1 MKLLHYLAICSFI
14 ILLSCTHERK
24 KTAIKKAEPAKLT
37 APFRMHQKIEVGP
50 GLIFDVLSWGRGA
63 DSTSSVLILKS
74 DSLKNNFYVASTDN
88 LDGKLSEVFNTDM
101 DTDGNPEI
109 IVVYKKNDKYH
120 SAQVLCYEF
129 LKDANKIRFP
139 DLSSKT
145 KKSYRGN
152 DNFYVKEGKLFR
164 EFSLYEDSDKEG
176 KKPIGKKIVRYGL
189 EGNNFTVNEVE

>member
-1 MKLLHYLAICSFI
+1 MKTLFYLAVCS
-14 ILLSCTHERK
+14 LLTFVSCSHDAK
-24 KTAIKKAEPAKLT
+24 KVEVKKAEATKLP
-37 APFRMHQKIEVGP
+37 APFRMHQKIEVSP

-101 DTDGNPEI
+101 DNDGNPEI
-109 IVVYKKNDKYH
+109 IVLYQKNDKYH
-120 SAQVLCYEF
+120 SADVLCYEF
-129 LKDANKIRFP
+129 LKNANKIRFP

-152 DNFYVKEGKLFR
+152 DKFYVKEGDLFR
-164 EFSLYEDSDKEG
+164 EFSLYDESDKEG
-176 KKPIGKKIVRYGL
+176 KKPLGKKIVRYGL